1 MRGNITRRGKSSW
14 RIKFDLAADSV
25 TSERR
30 YYVETV
36 RGIKRDA
43 QALLAKRLA
52 EHGEGQLVQRTV
64 LTVAEYARHWL
75 ATIAP
80 AKRQP
85 RRWTAMAS
93 LLRSTSSLPSARWNS
108 RNLKDRRSI
117 CLFYVTLCKSGRR
130 DGTGGLSAQTVQ
142 HIHRLLSQIL
152 GSAVKAGKLR
162 ASPIGQVQTTPKVRR
177 PDIQVLDDAEL
188 DVRTPQGTP
197 SLHAGV
203 ACSLYWHA
211 TW

>member
-1 MRGNITRRGKSSW
+1 MRGNITRRRKSSW

-52 EHGEGQLVQRTV
+52 AHGEGQLVQRTV

-80 AKRQP
+80 AK
-85 RRWTAMAS
+85 AS
-93 LLRSTSSLPSARWNS
+93 AKTLDRYGELIEKHIIPALGAVELQKLEGS
-108 RNLKDRRSI
+108 KDM
-117 CLFYVTLCKSGRR
+117 FYVTLCKSGRR

>member
-80 AKRQP
+80 AK
-85 RRWTAMAS
+85 AS
-93 LLRSTSSLPSARWNS
+93 AKTL
-108 RNLKDRRSI
+108 DRYGELIEKHIIPAIGAVELQKLEGSKI
-117 CLFYVTLCKSGRR
+117 DMFYVTLCKSGRR